1 VLRECVLLCPTRREF
16 TGRILNWSNT
26 MSSYVI
32 DSVHSEVGFRI
43 RHMMV
48 SWTKGRFDKFS
59 GSLEVDEANFANSK
73 LNVKIEAASIN
84 TGTVDRDNHL
94 RSPDFFD
101 AAKFPELS
109 FTSQKFEG
117 SGESFRVL
125 GELTIHGVTKAV
137 ALDVEDFSGE
147 HKDPYGNVKRGARAH
162 TKINRK
168 DFGLHWNGAIEAGG
182 VVVGEN
188 VEINIDV
195 ELTKK
200 V

>member
-1 VLRECVLLCPTRREF
+1 
-16 TGRILNWSNT
+16 
-26 MSSYVI
+26 MSSFII
-32 DSVHSEVGFRI
+32 DNAHSEVGFRI

-48 SWTKGRFDKFS
+48 SWTKGRFEKYS
-59 GSLEVDEANFANSK
+59 GSLEIDESNFANSK

-117 SGESFRVL
+117 SGESFRIL

-137 ALDVEDFSGE
+137 ALDVEDFSAE
-147 HKDPYGNVKRGARAH
+147 HKDPWGNVKRGARAH
-162 TKINRK
+162 TKIARK
-168 DFGLHWNGAIEAGG
+168 DFGLAWNAAIEAGG
-182 VVVGEN
+182 FVVGDN

-200 V
+200 A